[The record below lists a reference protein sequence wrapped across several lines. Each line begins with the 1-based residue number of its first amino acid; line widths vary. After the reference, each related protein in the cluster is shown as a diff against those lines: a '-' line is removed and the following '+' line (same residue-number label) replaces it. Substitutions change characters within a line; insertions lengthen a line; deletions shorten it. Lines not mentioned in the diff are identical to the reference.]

1 MKNFIVGAQLY
12 SVRSLAQNAEDLKK
26 TLASLK
32 EMGYNTCQL
41 SGQSRDIPDEVVADI
56 LAETGMKAVVTHNS
70 MQDFEEGFDALVARH
85 HKWNCRY
92 AGLGAMPAEYRENA
106 EGFLRFAK
114 HANEIAEKLHDNGL
128 TFVYH
133 NHAFEFCRH
142 DGVLGMD
149 ILFDNFG
156 PHTQF
161 ELDSYWVQ
169 AGGCNP
175 VDWFYKVNGR
185 MEVAHFKDMMGS
197 TNFNPVQTMV
207 PVGSGNLNWDALK
220 KACEETGVIYA
231 EVEQDNAAMMED
243 PLGQMKLS
251 CEFLKKNGFNL

>member
-106 EGFLRFAK
+106 EASCASR
-114 HANEIAEKLHDNGL
+114 
-128 TFVYH
+128 
-133 NHAFEFCRH
+133 
-142 DGVLGMD
+142 
-149 ILFDNFG
+149 
-156 PHTQF
+156 
-161 ELDSYWVQ
+161 
-169 AGGCNP
+169 
-175 VDWFYKVNGR
+175 
-185 MEVAHFKDMMGS
+185 S
-197 TNFNPVQTMV
+197 TPTKS
-207 PVGSGNLNWDALK
+207 PR
-220 KACEETGVIYA
+220 
-231 EVEQDNAAMMED
+231 
-243 PLGQMKLS
+243 S
-251 CEFLKKNGFNL
+251 CTTTA